1 MNLEIN
7 FCSKF
12 PALKSNTASLFI
24 SIYQIFLVNESINQ
38 CLGFILHKWLKIFTL
53 WALWQQ
59 VGLLEVQ
66 KVLIKGL
73 QKVLTED
80 IHSKVERSQ
89 ILKKAK
95 IQNLWW
101 VSSKLRQRITFER
114 LLGKLKVKF
123 RQLQILHG
131 IMDFETSNNMNCLV
145 LKSLT

>member
-12 PALKSNTASLFI
+12 LALKSNIASLFI
-24 SIYQIFLVNESINQ
+24 SIYQTFLVNESINQ
-38 CLGFILHKWLKIFTL
+38 CLGFTLLKWLKIFTL

-101 VSSKLRQRITFER
+101 VSSKLRQRTTFER
-114 LLGKLKVKF
+114 LLEKLEVKF
-123 RQLQILHG
+123 RQLQTLHG
-131 IMDFETSNNMNCLV
+131 ITAFETLSSMNCLV
-145 LKSLT
+145 LKSLI